1 MNVRGKELVM
11 AEPLLL
17 LCGEGLQ
24 QPSALHSSSQASHM
38 HLMGVCFHG
47 NFLLLGRLEVLG
59 NGKSH
64 LKTTMR
70 MVLWNNN
77 NADTPEHTEPALAWE
92 PWHL

>member
-1 MNVRGKELVM
+1 MKDREKELVM

-17 LCGEGLQ
+17 LCAEGLQ
-24 QPSALHSSSQASHM
+24 QPSVLHSSSQASHM

-47 NFLLLGRLEVLG
+47 NFLFLGRLEVFVR

-77 NADTPEHTEPALAWE
+77 VNTPEHTEPALAWE